1 MEADLSSKSN
11 YLTAQEQLTGRREE
25 RGESGALR
33 AGGSYHYLNTSSC
46 NDHDH
51 LQQNICLLNEM
62 QRTGDPRLIREGE
75 FYETPPMAGPLKEKS
90 PGWKN
95 QKRKP

>member
-1 MEADLSSKSN
+1 MLFEQVYGKRPHLELFNITQDPFEMCNLAGEEQYAALEKELTKS
-11 YLTAQEQLTGRREE
+11 
-25 RGESGALR
+25 
-33 AGGSYHYLNTSSC
+33 
-46 NDHDH
+46 
-51 LQQNICLLNEM
+51 LLDEM
-62 QRTGDPRLIREGE
+62 RRTGDPRLIREGA

>member
-1 MEADLSSKSN
+1 MLFKQVYGKRPHIELFHIKQDPSKMHN
-11 YLTAQEQLTGRREE
+11 LAGEEQYAAVEEELTK
-25 RGESGALR
+25 S
-33 AGGSYHYLNTSSC
+33 
-46 NDHDH
+46 
-51 LQQNICLLNEM
+51 LLDEM
-62 QRTGDPRLIREGE
+62 RRTGDPRLIREGE

>member
-1 MEADLSSKSN
+1 MLFEQMYGKRPHLELFNIKQDPFEMHNLAGEEQYAALEEELTKS
-11 YLTAQEQLTGRREE
+11 
-25 RGESGALR
+25 
-33 AGGSYHYLNTSSC
+33 
-46 NDHDH
+46 
-51 LQQNICLLNEM
+51 LLNEM

>member
-1 MEADLSSKSN
+1 MIAAVEEELTKS
-11 YLTAQEQLTGRREE
+11 
-25 RGESGALR
+25 
-33 AGGSYHYLNTSSC
+33 
-46 NDHDH
+46 
-51 LQQNICLLNEM
+51 LLYEM
-62 QRTGDPRLIREGE
+62 RRTGDPRLIREGA